1 MKARKDG
8 YTMLGEAIVKQAA
21 DDYLEA
27 RKTLYKIENGL
38 HSYLTIDE
46 EKDITDI
53 SLSALCSKSN
63 EGKLYLADINDYI
76 YETSDYEKYLRMKL
90 RKIRRLNNIYKMLQD
105 CIEFFNGEH
114 YKQLT
119 PLDSSVLLR
128 KLDDAFEEYKTSKEF
143 KDWKKT
149 YDRKHKKKK

>member
-1 MKARKDG
+1 MKNYVDSSILLYFRKAEIMKARKDG

-21 DDYLEA
+21 DDYL
-27 RKTLYKIENGL
+27 RVKKTLYKIENGL
-38 HSYLTIDE
+38 YSNLN
-46 EKDITDI
+46 KD
-53 SLSALCSKSN
+53 
-63 EGKLYLADINDYI
+63 KLN
-76 YETSDYEKYLRMKL
+76 KRMNN
-90 RKIRRLNNIYKMLQD
+90 LNKELQD
-105 CIEFFNGEH
+105 CIEFFNGEY

-149 YDRKHKKKK
+149 YDRKHKKK